1 MARGTVRSRSKGSW
15 DLRWDEP
22 RGEDGKRNQKS
33 RVFRGTKKGAQAELI
48 RIEAELN
55 KSEAELNK
63 SEAELKKS
71 DAERGSELPVA
82 ECCKLFLKERTGKD
96 LRSGT
101 SRGYQMFFRKY
112 LFPECGDMPVAKV
125 ERSHLQRVVNTMV
138 DCGLKANTVRR
149 YSVFMKGLFSWA
161 VAQKFLGGSPVN
173 GKVLSLPEKCRE
185 SSGQMLSGPEA
196 VEHLSAFEG
205 SPYGLPVLL
214 GLYTGMRPGEVLGL
228 SWDDVDL
235 VRGTVSVRH
244 SLDVRYGFNLGPP
257 KTPTSV
263 RKIRVPPV
271 VVEALREAGERKP
284 ANFWLSQKTKGE
296 DGKLKPVSVPVEF
309 RQVCAFPDG
318 RIMTAKNWGK
328 AFRST
333 LCAAGLRQIRP
344 HDLRHTHASLL
355 LLGGVPMYV
364 VSRRLGHAS
373 VAFTVDLYGHL
384 LPETDSD
391 VASRLEEILEIV
403 NGGDKVGRV
412 GGGLLSIGDLAGIQ
426 VARDECR
433 QGWTSGPW
441 L

>member
-1 MARGTVRSRSKGSW
+1 MGCGA
-15 DLRWDEP
+15 EIP
-22 RGEDGKRNQKS
+22 R
-33 RVFRGTKKGAQAELI
+33 
-48 RIEAELN
+48 
-55 KSEAELNK
+55 
-63 SEAELKKS
+63 
-71 DAERGSELPVA
+71 
-82 ECCKLFLKERTGKD
+82 
-96 LRSGT
+96 
-101 SRGYQMFFRKY
+101 
-112 LFPECGDMPVAKV
+112 
-125 ERSHLQRVVNTMV
+125 
-138 DCGLKANTVRR
+138 
-149 YSVFMKGLFSWA
+149 
-161 VAQKFLGGSPVN
+161 GSPVN

-412 GGGLLSIGDLAGIQ
+412 GGGLLSIGDLAGGTAAKAGPGA
-426 VARDECR
+426 VSPPA
-433 QGWTSGPW
+433 QGQHHVCTRLHDSPVGESGMNDRSTLLLEHHLKELKLPSF
-441 L
+441 LREYGKMAAQCAAEGVDHLQYLLRLAELELIDRHQRMVERRIGAA

>member
-55 KSEAELNK
+55 KSEAELKK

-161 VAQKFLGGSPVN
+161 VAQKFLGV
-173 GKVLSLPEKCRE
+173 
-185 SSGQMLSGPEA
+185 A
-196 VEHLSAFEG
+196 
-205 SPYGLPVLL
+205 LL
-214 GLYTGMRPGEVLGL
+214 M
-228 SWDDVDL
+228 
-235 VRGTVSVRH
+235 VRS
-244 SLDVRYGFNLGPP
+244 
-257 KTPTSV
+257 
-263 RKIRVPPV
+263 
-271 VVEALREAGERKP
+271 
-284 ANFWLSQKTKGE
+284 
-296 DGKLKPVSVPVEF
+296 
-309 RQVCAFPDG
+309 
-318 RIMTAKNWGK
+318 
-328 AFRST
+328 
-333 LCAAGLRQIRP
+333 
-344 HDLRHTHASLL
+344 
-355 LLGGVPMYV
+355 
-364 VSRRLGHAS
+364 
-373 VAFTVDLYGHL
+373 
-384 LPETDSD
+384 
-391 VASRLEEILEIV
+391 
-403 NGGDKVGRV
+403 
-412 GGGLLSIGDLAGIQ
+412 
-426 VARDECR
+426 
-433 QGWTSGPW
+433 
-441 L
+441 